1 MAEAPAREEDAPLDM
16 RLRLSDVTLKR
27 PSPPMGPLTEPID
40 RIRREWTF
48 IALLTK
54 AEDRKEAAITL
65 GIGMLAFLLGSLGG
79 EVFSGGDPTTTG
91 LTTVSGASYVQTL
104 AALAAWIWFVVRI
117 WVTYPVMRVHA
128 LTMFVSW
135 GLLFFAQL
143 LFHISNPNFPLDAS
157 LSQLSTGALI
167 SVVAVFMLYM
177 LSTAVRETRD
187 LHVEE
192 NHLHEDVR
200 RMTEEMEEHSLY
212 GWAALFVVWVIVV
225 LLNAWSGAHF
235 ASDRFADRWGSLTL
249 HVASAPLVL
258 SGLLL
263 VAWFPQRMLGQDAK
277 VRTRAAH
284 LAELDA
290 AQDAEIIEGDLSCPS
305 CGTLSEDLERRDGK
319 VFVRC
324 MSADCEGWGELDGTC
339 DACSTPTPSRLTC
352 VACGLNTTVIDYLVS
367 KEAW

>member
-1 MAEAPAREEDAPLDM
+1 MAEMPAGEESVPLDH
-16 RLRLSDVTLKR
+16 RLRLSEVTLKR
-27 PSPPMGPLTEPID
+27 PAPPMGPLSEPID

-48 IALLTK
+48 IALLTQPDERREGLVT
-54 AEDRKEAAITL
+54 A
-65 GIGMLAFLLGSLGG
+65 GIGMLAFLLGTLSG

-91 LTTVSGASYVQTL
+91 LTTVSGAAYVQTL
-104 AALAAWIWFVVRI
+104 AALAAWVWFVVRL
-117 WVTYPVMRVHA
+117 WTTYPVMRVHA

-143 LFHISNPNFPLDAS
+143 LFHVNNPNFPMEAT

-200 RMTEEMEEHSLY
+200 KMTDEMDEHSLF
-212 GWAALFVVWVIVV
+212 GWAALFVVWALV
-225 LLNAWSGAHF
+225 LLVNVWSGAHF
-235 ASDRFADRWGSLTL
+235 VSDRFADRWGALTL
-249 HVASAPLVL
+249 HIITAPLVL
-258 SGLLL
+258 VGMLL
-263 VAWFPQRMLGQDAK
+263 VAWYPQRMLGQHAK

-284 LAELDA
+284 LAD
-290 AQDAEIIEGDLSCPS
+290 QDSTINAEIVEGDLSCPS
-305 CGTLSEDLERRDGK
+305 CGSKSEDLQRRDGK

-324 MSADCEGWGELDGTC
+324 MNPDCDGWGDLDGTC
-339 DACSTPTPSRLTC
+339 DSCSTATPSRLTC
-352 VACGLNTTVIDYLVS
+352 VACGLNTTVMDYLVS